1 MSGHQHDD
9 AGRQVPARSEAL
21 AHSEAAAQHGRLRAD
36 ITVTLTVIEREL
48 RRLDAWESSA
58 PSADRL
64 ASDVPF
70 AHDTLEFTQWVQ
82 WIFIPRF
89 RAVLEGNHP
98 LPTACAISPVAEDAL
113 EKLAGDTAALFDAF
127 RALDH
132 MISTQD
138 ASRG

>member
-1 MSGHQHDD
+1 MTD
-9 AGRQVPARSEAL
+9 A
-21 AHSEAAAQHGRLRAD
+21 LRAD
-36 ITVTLTVIEREL
+36 IRLTLTLLEREL
-48 RRLDAWESSA
+48 RRLDAWEHFA
-58 PSADRL
+58 PAPERL

-113 EKLAGDTAALFDAF
+113 EKIAGDTGALLDAF
-127 RALDH
+127 RALDR
-132 MISTQD
+132 MISTQG
-138 ASRG
+138 AATGQEAP